1 MQLLSNVLLMVCV
14 LNKILDLLTL
24 CQRIANYWCLA
35 GALRCLVMLGG
46 VRERLAVFCVC
57 VTLKH
62 FGSSLFL
69 VTICYYL
76 VAPCLLL
83 FIGYALQILM
93 EFQNGNEPLLRCDLI
108 CMSNLYHCSAIIK

>member
-57 VTLKH
+57 H
-62 FGSSLFL
+62 AEAFRFL
-69 VTICYYL
+69 IVSGNY
-76 VAPCLLL
+76 LLL
-83 FIGYALQILM
+83 LG
-93 EFQNGNEPLLRCDLI
+93 GPLFVIVHWLCLANIDGIPKWKRTFTQV
-108 CMSNLYHCSAIIK
+108 

>member
-46 VRERLAVFCVC
+46 VRECLAILCVC
-57 VTLKH
+57 HAEAFRFLIVSGNFLLVL
-62 FGSSLFL
+62 GGPLL
-69 VTICYYL
+69 VTVHWL
-76 VAPCLLL
+76 CLAN
-83 FIGYALQILM
+83 I
-93 EFQNGNEPLLRCDLI
+93 D
-108 CMSNLYHCSAIIK
+108 